1 MPMDYNSG
9 QASIK
14 AYNSA
19 NPIQDTTDYGQPLEY
34 RAGTAQQNDVQSR
47 AMQQYAGWRGAQ
59 TSEDLASYDAS
70 NVEHYN
76 KGRNMSRLAFLAAAG
91 GIAGLG
97 ATLGGTA
104 ATAAAEGA
112 TSFPVA
118 SNYVNFADIIPGT
131 AESGIGAGFGGGG
144 AAATGAPSAASTVA
158 TGAVGTPA
166 SSIPGGVTPSFT
178 PTASSVMSG
187 LGGWR
192 GAGDLV
198 NAGLSTYGA
207 LSNSRQLAALGRGAP
222 SQQTAESQL
231 DALLKDP
238 NSITKMPGYEAGLQA
253 VQRTGA
259 GQGYLGSGNM
269 MIALD
274 KYGGDFYNNT
284 VRQLQGIAQANA
296 GVNAEYTIGGMQL
309 FGDASNQ
316 LGNWLSKYGNA
327 ISKLIGS

>member
-1 MPMDYNSG
+1 MPMDFNSG
-9 QASIK
+9 QASLNS
-14 AYNSA
+14 YNRA
-19 NPIQDTTDYGQPLEY
+19 NPITDTTDYGQPLDQ
-34 RAGTAQQNDVQSR
+34 RAGSAQQADVAAQQ
-47 AMQQYAGWRGAQ
+47 MQQYAGWRGQQ
-59 TSEDLASYDAS
+59 TPEDLASYDAS
-70 NVEHYN
+70 QNAHYN
-76 KGRNMSRLAFLAAAG
+76 KGRNMSRLGFLAAAG

-118 SNYVNFADIIPGT
+118 SNYVNFTDIIPGT
-131 AESGIGAGFGGGG
+131 AESGIGAGIGGGGGG
-144 AAATGAPSAASTVA
+144 AAASGVA
-158 TGAVGTPA
+158 GAVPAALGTPA
-166 SSIPGGVTPSFT
+166 SSIPGGAVPSLA

-198 NAGLSTYGA
+198 NAGLLTYGA
-207 LSNSRQLAALGRGAP
+207 LSNSRRLAALGRGSP

-231 DALLKDP
+231 NSLLQDP

-253 VQRTGA
+253 VERTGA

-269 MIALD
+269 MVALD

-284 VRQLQGIAQANA
+284 VRQLQGIASANA

-316 LGNWLSKYGNA
+316 LGNWLSRYGN
-327 ISKLIGS
+327 SLSRLIGS